1 MNRSTE
7 TKILIEKRN
16 TEIRDVFPK
25 VFKVE
30 NFNVFKA
37 SEVVSEMYFLSANT
51 IRQIVYRHGHYKS
64 KKIKSRNSI

>member
-16 TEIRDVFPK
+16 KEIRDIFPR
-25 VFKVE
+25 VFKTE

-51 IRQIVYRHGHYKS
+51 IRQIVYFHGHYKN
-64 KKIKSRNSI
+64 KKFKKF